1 MPEKEGRK
9 SWTNEIPRKQDQISL
24 SSNDI
29 KSILDVNAK
38 AISIYAEVEQQN
50 SEIIEKLET
59 NSVIIKSTN
68 DNLNKLY
75 PEGLD
80 NRFSKISDKLDKISL
95 DKIDKILEL
104 SNKLDKKA
112 EELDR
117 KLFQLQII
125 LGSSTF
131 LAIVAAVIQQFI
143 FKK

>member
-95 DKIDKILEL
+95 DKIDKILEI

>member
-104 SNKLDKKA
+104 SNKLDKKT